1 MTDFGDD
8 PSLDLGADDG
18 SAGAWSSGSGPSGA
32 FGGSFDAGDAQV
44 GTGAGSPVVVDG
56 TILHSLSDLVRF
68 GQHDHMSPPDQ
79 TEGPP
84 DVLQAPKLVAD
95 DGAALLAPPSA
106 PSFPLDEEPA
116 MPVRFGESNS
126 DAGHHSSDEPAEGKE
141 EDPATS

>member
-1 MTDFGDD
+1 VVDGTILH
-8 PSLDLGADDG
+8 SLSDLAFDG
-18 SAGAWSSGSGPSGA
+18 GLH
-32 FGGSFDAGDAQV
+32 AGDAQV
-44 GTGAGSPVVVDG
+44 GIDAGSPVVVDG